1 MTDDIRPLIHQGLHH
16 PEDSWSIGSFGA
28 IGEFHQTAGETVLAS
43 SEEDLLRV
51 TERGGIRINSDT
63 LENLKMICFETLS
76 PDPRRWGQ
84 GAVFCLPEETGTGS
98 QRDVLTSL
106 GPDAKALLEKDRSA
120 YLFDLGLAQTQ
131 IDFCVRTADP
141 DLINLLNKQTGRSLF
156 DSDNPAM
163 GAILDKHP
171 HRIVQSR
178 AGRVE
183 IYQKIGGPDTGGQ
196 SPEGP
201 HTHVLPK
208 LLKSGR
214 THSANIP
221 VPTGFLPVLS
231 YHPASPVSDSLGKGT
246 PFNPDH
252 HTRFQSLLEYYAPPS
267 YWAIRQSVL
276 RAIGQNDKPH
286 DILPP
291 ASRLERISVRNTL
304 RQLGRIAEHRNDSK
318 LAGKLH
324 RWRVVYDRQILEG
337 DIIDE
342 SENQF

>member
-1 MTDDIRPLIHQGLHH
+1 MTDDIRPLIRQGLHH
-16 PEDSWSIGSFGA
+16 PENSWSIGSFGA

-106 GPDAKALLEKDRSA
+106 GPDSEALLEKDRSA

-163 GAILDKHP
+163 DAILEKHP

-183 IYQKIGGPDTGGQ
+183 VYQKIGGPETGGQ

-201 HTHVLPK
+201 HTHLIPK

-221 VPTGFLPVLS
+221 VPAGFLPVLS
-231 YHPASPVSDSLGKGT
+231 YHPASPVSDPLGKNI

-252 HTRFQSLLEYYAPPS
+252 HTRFQNLLEHYAPPP

-337 DIIDE
+337 DIVDE
-342 SENQF
+342 SEN